1 MTSMKSYRLVRRGS
15 RYYAFDRQTRTRI
28 SLGTDDPTLARRLID
43 AKNDSARAP
52 AFNLAL
58 GRAFLSAHD
67 PEMPN
72 RTWSQVMDRLGEGG
86 RESTIQRCARARQDP
101 ALASLRSRR
110 LVETTSSDFLRVLSS
125 GGNSTNFF
133 LRRIHNLALG
143 LGWLPAPVLPPKMWP
158 RTNPTL
164 RRAISAAEHGRIQ
177 ASEQNPERKLYY
189 ELLWLTGASQGDAA
203 ALLAENINWNTRVL
217 LFQRRKLKANA
228 PPSCI
233 SIGTQ
238 LEAVLRQLPQTGP
251 LFPKIGALSVGH
263 RAAEFYRRCRVAKV
277 SGVSLHSYR
286 YAWAE
291 RAFQAGIP
299 ERYAMANLGHSSPA
313 VHRYY
318 AKRATVVCPA
328 LDPVAPPKD

>member
-1 MTSMKSYRLVRRGS
+1 MKSFRLVRRGN
-15 RYYAFDRQTRTRI
+15 RFYAADCNTRARV
-28 SLGTDDPTLARRLID
+28 SLGTDDPILARRLVD

-52 AFNLAL
+52 AYNLAL
-58 GRAFLSAHD
+58 GRTFLSAHD
-67 PEMPN
+67 PEMPS
-72 RTWSQVMDRLGEGG
+72 RTWSLVMDRLGEGG
-86 RESTIQRCARARQDP
+86 RDSTLERCARARQDP
-101 ALASLRSRR
+101 AMASLRDQR
-110 LVETTSSDFLRVLSS
+110 LLETSSSDFLRVLSQ

-143 LGWLPAPVLPPKMWP
+143 LGWIATPILPPKLWP
-158 RTNPTL
+158 KMKPTL
-164 RRAISAAEHGRIQ
+164 RRAISAAEHARIL
-177 ASEQNPERKLYY
+177 ASEQNPERKLFY

-203 ALLAENINWNTRVL
+203 TLTTENIDWESRVL
-217 LFQRRKLKANA
+217 FFQRRKLKSDA

-233 SIGTQ
+233 TIGPQ
-238 LEAVLRQLPQTGP
+238 LEAVLRQLPQSGP
-251 LFPKIGALSVGH
+251 LFPRIGALHVNH

-299 ERYAMANLGHSSPA
+299 ERFAMANLGHSSPA

-328 LDPVAPPKD
+328 LDPLPSQKV